1 MVCHVSLGFIYNM
14 FGCAV
19 LDLPFGWE
27 RGTDED
33 GTLIFIEWEFSLVLV
48 NSFNKF
54 FVSLIFTTL
63 AAMFLTCVWPFSGY

>member
-33 GTLIFIEWEFSLVLV
+33 GTLIFIE
-48 NSFNKF
+48 
-54 FVSLIFTTL
+54 
-63 AAMFLTCVWPFSGY
+63 

>member
-1 MVCHVSLGFIYNM
+1 MKRVNTFSNYVSFTESRIMVCHLSLGFIYNM

-33 GTLIFIEWEFSLVLV
+33 GTLIFIE
-48 NSFNKF
+48 
-54 FVSLIFTTL
+54 
-63 AAMFLTCVWPFSGY
+63 